1 MIDNIKIT
9 LRKFKGNLSDNPNLE
24 SHGKSFGSEI
34 YRLYNH
40 EGEDKEIYLLLKYN
54 PEKQVLKIENSIRK
68 WHLGGFSLLDL
79 TEKSANRAFE
89 KISKKLGITIDE
101 FRKATFTQCEIGL
114 NIRTRIPVEDIV
126 PMVVRYSTFKRYQFG
141 FETVGFNGTDLDL
154 KMYDKCEELFLHNK
168 KYDKKAKR
176 KAFKALSDRNYN
188 FFRVEFNMF
197 DKQSFINKDLSHIK
211 TIGHI
216 LNNYLELYSFWAKEM
231 SRVVLLNKLVMSKEM
246 TPKQYVIARVL
257 DIDGFTSFERN
268 CLKRGKGN
276 VSSRIINEALEVIH
290 CFSNPIRYNTNK
302 FKLDILKNL
311 KRIKGKEEGL
321 DIKLLTENLFPSSD
335 GIN

>member
-9 LRKFKGNLSDNPNLE
+9 LRNFKMNLADNPNLE
-24 SHGKSFGSEI
+24 PQGQSYNSKI

-40 EGEDKEIYLLLKYN
+40 EGENKEIYLLLKYN
-54 PEKQVLKIENSIRK
+54 PENQVLKIENSIRK
-68 WHLGGFSLLDL
+68 WYLGGFSLLDL

-89 KISKKLGITIDE
+89 KISKKLGITMNE
-101 FRKATFTQCEIGL
+101 FRKASFTRCEIGL
-114 NIRTRIPVEDIV
+114 NIRTRIAVEDIV
-126 PMVVRYSTFKRYQFG
+126 PMIVRYSTFKRYQFG
-141 FETVGFNGTDLDL
+141 YETVGFNGTDLDL
-154 KMYDKCEELFLHNK
+154 KMYDKCEELLEHNK
-168 KYDKKAKR
+168 KYDKEAKR

-188 FFRVEFNMF
+188 FFRIEFNMF

-216 LNNYLELYSFWAKEM
+216 LDNYLELYSFWAKEM

-257 DIDGFTSFERN
+257 EIDGFTSFERN

-311 KRIKGKEEGL
+311 KRIKRKEENL
-321 DIKLLTENLFPSSD
+321 NIKLLTENLFPPPD

>member
-9 LRKFKGNLSDNPNLE
+9 LRNFKMNLADNPNLE
-24 SHGKSFGSEI
+24 PQGQSYNSKI

-40 EGEDKEIYLLLKYN
+40 EGKNKEIYLLLKYN
-54 PEKQVLKIENSIRK
+54 PENQVLKIENSI
-68 WHLGGFSLLDL
+68 L
-79 TEKSANRAFE
+79 N
-89 KISKKLGITIDE
+89 E
-101 FRKATFTQCEIGL
+101 FRKASFTRCEIGL
-114 NIRTRIPVEDIV
+114 NIRTRITVEDIV
-126 PMVVRYSTFKRYQFG
+126 PMIVRYSTFKRYQFG
-141 FETVGFNGTDLDL
+141 YETVGFNGTDLDL
-154 KMYDKCEELFLHNK
+154 KMYDKCEELLEHNK
-168 KYDKKAKR
+168 KYDKEAKR

-188 FFRVEFNMF
+188 FFRIEFNMF

-216 LNNYLELYSFWAKEM
+216 LDNYLELYSFWAKEM

-257 DIDGFTSFERN
+257 EIDGFTSFERN

-311 KRIKGKEEGL
+311 KRIKGKEENL
-321 DIKLLTENLFPSSD
+321 NIKLLTENLFPPRAQALGLLVSTPLPEVWD
-335 GIN
+335 TV

>member
-34 YRLYNH
+34 YRLYNQ

-54 PEKQVLKIENSIRK
+54 PDKQVLKIENSVRK

-89 KISKKLGITIDE
+89 KISKKLGITMNE
-101 FRKATFTQCEIGL
+101 FRKATFTKCEIGL
-114 NIRTRIPVEDIV
+114 NIRTRIPVKDIV
-126 PMVVRYSTFKRYQFG
+126 PMIVRYSTFKRYQFG
-141 FETVGFNGTDLDL
+141 FQTVGFIGTELDL
-154 KMYDKCEELFLHNK
+154 KMYDKCEELLEHNK
-168 KYDKKAKR
+168 KYDKEAKR
-176 KAFKALSDRNYN
+176 KAFKALADKNYN
-188 FFRVEFNMF
+188 FFRIEFNML

-216 LNNYLELYSFWAKEM
+216 LDNYLELYSFWAKEM
-231 SRVVLLNKLVMSKEM
+231 SRVVLLNKLIMSKEM

-257 DIDGFTSFERN
+257 EIDGFTSFERN

-276 VSSRIINEALEVIH
+276 VSSRIINEAIEVIQS
-290 CFSNPIRYNTNK
+290 FGNPIRYNTNK
-302 FKLDILKNL
+302 FKLDIVKNL
-311 KRIKGKEEGL
+311 KRIKKKEEGL
-321 DIKLLTENLFPSSD
+321 NINRLTQNLFPPAES
-335 GIN
+335 IN